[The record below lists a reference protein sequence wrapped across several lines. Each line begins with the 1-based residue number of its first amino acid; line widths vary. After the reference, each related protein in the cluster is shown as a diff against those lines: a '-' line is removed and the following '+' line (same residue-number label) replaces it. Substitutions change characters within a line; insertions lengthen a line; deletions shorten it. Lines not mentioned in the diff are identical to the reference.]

1 MDLNFFL
8 SDWVQ
13 IQVIKMGKDLL
24 HGHMH
29 IFNAFE

>member
-13 IQVIKMGKDLL
+13 IQVIKMRIDSL